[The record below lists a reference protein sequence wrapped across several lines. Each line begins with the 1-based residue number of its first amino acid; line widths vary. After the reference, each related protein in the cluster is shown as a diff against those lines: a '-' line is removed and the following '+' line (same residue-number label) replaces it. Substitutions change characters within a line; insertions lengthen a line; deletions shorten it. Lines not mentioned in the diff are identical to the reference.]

1 MNVTAYKAISDLN
14 RVGVLWHGLNAE
26 RALEVL
32 NQGFIKPHSVQR
44 FWSDGMFYEDNH
56 PSYDSSIWCN
66 GWSMSRDLQVAKKF
80 AMRGIIFAFNI
91 QAIKQQF
98 KVVPYSWAGAIPNSS
113 PFSRKKER
121 EEYVLSGGI
130 FESEA
135 FYEQKAEN
143 ILKDIADVN
152 KKHKQ
157 KEISLKEKKALIS
170 EFEQKLKEASFKH
183 HFYMPHGK
191 VMPLEKAFGFFISEK
206 RPSEDVCVN
215 LEKHPLFLGYL

>member
-121 EEYVLSGGI
+121 EEYVLSGGV
-130 FESEA
+130 FQSEA
-135 FYEQKAEN
+135 FYEQKAKEIKQEIVN
-143 ILKDIADVN
+143 VN
-152 KKHKQ
+152 KKYKG
-157 KEISLKEKKALIS
+157 KEKKEKIQNLEKALV
-170 EFEQKLKEASFKH
+170 EKSFNH

-191 VMPLEKAFGFFISEK
+191 EMSLKNAFGFFISDK
-206 RPSEDVCVN
+206 SPSKEICEV
-215 LEKHPLFLGYL
+215 LENHTLFLGYI

>member
-44 FWSDGMFYEDNH
+44 FWSDGMFYEDHH

-66 GWSMSRDLQVAKKF
+66 GWSMSRELQVAKKF
-80 AMRGIIFAFNI
+80 AIRGIIFAFNV
-91 QAIKQQF
+91 QAIKQHF

-121 EEYVLSGGI
+121 EEFVLSGGV
-130 FESEA
+130 FQSEA
-135 FYEQKAEN
+135 FYEQKAEE
-143 ILKDIADVN
+143 IKQEIANVN
-152 KKHKQ
+152 KNYKG
-157 KEISLKEKKALIS
+157 KEKKEKI
-170 EFEQKLKEASFKH
+170 KLLEKSLAENSFDH

-191 VMPLEKAFGFFISEK
+191 EMSLKNAFGFFISDK
-206 RPSEDVCVN
+206 SPSKEICEV
-215 LEKHPLFLGYL
+215 LENHTLFLGYI